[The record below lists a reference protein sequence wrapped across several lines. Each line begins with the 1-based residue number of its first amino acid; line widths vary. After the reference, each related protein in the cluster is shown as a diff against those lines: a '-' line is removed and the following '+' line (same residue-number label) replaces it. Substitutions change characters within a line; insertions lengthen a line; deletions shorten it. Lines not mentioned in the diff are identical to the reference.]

1 MSDTRSPY
9 RESGVSGLAYTKRT
23 AKHRG
28 HKDALPTDKDRRR
41 LQKKGRMVC
50 KYCVGG
56 VARNGRHIRVC
67 QDCRGTGITTAC
79 RARF

>member
-28 HKDALPTDKDRRR
+28 HKNALPTDKDRRR
-41 LQKKGRMVC
+41 LQKKGGMVC

-56 VARNGRHIRVC
+56 VARNFDIIRVC
-67 QDCRGTGITTAC
+67 QDCNGTGLS
-79 RARF
+79 RAKKC